1 MAYRIPAESGDRL
14 FQSILG
20 KWFLEQ
26 GHAHEALKWL
36 MPLIGSGFN
45 VEEAIAEACE
55 LLARTDPQRKAEAE
69 SWLRYLKTHHPQ
81 AIVTWLINRGRTG
94 ELLEWLIPLAET
106 GQNVALTADTLALL
120 ARTDSRYEAEAERWL
135 RSLGSR
141 GILRLAREMRS
152 WPSGRE
158 TEAKELLVA
167 LVRDGNGLAADELAR
182 WECSD
187 PVAAI
192 RWHCRAI
199 DLGCTRSWR
208 DLEEVLREL
217 QPVTADD
224 RALAERARAALDT
237 ALAAE
242 ESNPF
247 YSSEPAARVSAEA
260 VTAAVAT
267 AAAIPFVQNIASQA
281 ASDIYAMAKQLFAR
295 ALRRNAQEL
304 AERRPGPTLH
314 VTGDSVANTWL
325 EMRGRPSDDALRK
338 LSEAELETLA
348 APDPRGRTVTVYWDD
363 EDGEWRR
370 RVE

>member
-1 MAYRIPAESGDRL
+1 MAYRKPAERGDRL

-26 GHAHEALKWL
+26 GHANEALVWL

-45 VEEAIAEACE
+45 VEEAVAEACE
-55 LLARTDPQRKAEAE
+55 LLARTDSQHKAEAE
-69 SWLRYLKTHHPQ
+69 RWLRYLKAHHPQ
-81 AIVTWLINRGRTG
+81 AIVTWLVNRGRTE

-106 GQNVALTADTLALL
+106 GQNAALTADTLALL
-120 ARTDSRYEAEAERWL
+120 ARTDSRYETEAERWL
-135 RSLGSR
+135 RSLGSG
-141 GILRLAREMRS
+141 GILQLAREMRS

-158 TEAKELLVA
+158 IEAKELLVA
-167 LVRDGNGLAADELAR
+167 LARDGNGSAADELAR
-182 WECSD
+182 WERSD

-192 RWHCRAI
+192 TWHCRAI
-199 DLGCTRSWR
+199 ELGCTRSR
-208 DLEEVLREL
+208 HDLVEVLREL
-217 QPVTADD
+217 QPVTADH

-237 ALAAE
+237 AWAAE
-242 ESNPF
+242 ETTPF
-247 YSSEPAARVSAEA
+247 SEAAGRMSVEA
-260 VTAAVAT
+260 VAAAVAT
-267 AAAIPFVQNIASQA
+267 AAALPFVQNVASLA
-281 ASDIYAMAKQLFAR
+281 ANDIYAMVKRLFAR

-304 AERRPGPTLH
+304 TDRRPGPTLH

-338 LSEAELETLA
+338 LSEADLETLA

>member
-1 MAYRIPAESGDRL
+1 M
-14 FQSILG
+14 
-20 KWFLEQ
+20 
-26 GHAHEALKWL
+26 
-36 MPLIGSGFN
+36 
-45 VEEAIAEACE
+45 
-55 LLARTDPQRKAEAE
+55 
-69 SWLRYLKTHHPQ
+69 
-81 AIVTWLINRGRTG
+81 TWLINRGRTE
-94 ELLEWLIPLAET
+94 ELLKWLIPLAET

-135 RSLGSR
+135 RSLGSG
-141 GILRLAREMRS
+141 GILQLAREMRS

-158 TEAKELLVA
+158 AEAKELLVA
-167 LVRDGNGLAADELAR
+167 LARDGNGLAADELAR
-182 WECSD
+182 WERSD
-187 PVAAI
+187 PIAAI
-192 RWHCRAI
+192 TWHCRAI
-199 DLGCTRSWR
+199 DLGCTQSWH

-237 ALAAE
+237 ARAAE
-242 ESNPF
+242 GPEWATPDV
-247 YSSEPAARVSAEA
+247 AARLSEEA
-260 VTAAVAT
+260 IAAAVAT
-267 AAAIPFVQNIASQA
+267 AAVMPFVQNIASMA
-281 ASDIYAMAKQLFAR
+281 ASDVYAMVKQLFAR

-304 AERRPGPTLH
+304 TERRTGPTLH

-338 LSEAELETLA
+338 LSEADLETLA